1 MMFIFTYL
9 KLGIWSTIYYLHPN
23 EIVFEIMV
31 NNIKKSGPVLTK
43 LVQWVLPK
51 VESLYDIK
59 ERNKENEWFY
69 QLEEVY
75 ENCDFHSLDYTL
87 KKYESDFKKQFEK
100 EYETIEEIASGSI
113 GQVYKIT
120 RPGGETLAMKILHPN
135 INYQINFFYGLF
147 TIIKLIKPLHNYINY
162 YFPIDL
168 HTFINDFKMQTDFI
182 NEANNNLRFSNMYHE
197 NPYII
202 IPELR
207 KVSKN
212 IIIMSFE
219 EGETHNK
226 NEVSDYLNYK
236 IISLLKL
243 FNKNNE
249 AIYNFMHGDLHKGNW
264 KVRIHKSEV
273 KLVIY
278 DFGFCWTLP
287 ETISDNLVFMNHIFM
302 DIIINETSDDLSTLN
317 IDELAK
323 VCDVFCEKKI
333 PLEILITEITKLIYD
348 EKLSCTDSVFFIK
361 VLLNCCRLANV
372 TINSY
377 ILGCI
382 IGHNQMNH
390 LYQLAVND
398 NFRDND
404 KDYNERYIYFKY
416 FGDLINFCETNHIF
430 LDYSDYLKNE
440 LAIEKIKRNIKFD
453 NLFLINDELENN
465 KKIKALCIDA

>member
-1 MMFIFTYL
+1 MIFLFTYL
-9 KLGIWSTIYYLHPN
+9 KLGIWSTIYYLNPH
-23 EIVFEIMV
+23 EIVFEIIV

-51 VESLYDIK
+51 IEILYDINV
-59 ERNKENEWFY
+59 RNKENEWFY

-75 ENCDFHSLDYTL
+75 ENCDFHSLNYTF
-87 KKYESDFKKQFEK
+87 KKYEAEFHEPFEK
-100 EYETIEEIASGSI
+100 GYDEIEEIASGSI

-120 RPGGETLAMKILHPN
+120 NKRGEQLAMKILHPN
-135 INYQINFFYGLF
+135 INYQINFFYCLF
-147 TIIKLIKPLHNYINY
+147 TVIRAIKPLRDFVNY
-162 YFPIDL
+162 YFPINL
-168 HTFINDFKMQTDFI
+168 HTFIHDFKMQTDFI
-182 NEANNNLRFSNMYHE
+182 NEANNNLRFTNIYQE

-212 IIIMSFE
+212 IIIMSYE
-219 EGETHNK
+219 EGETYDQS
-226 NEVSDYLNYK
+226 ELSDYLDYK
-236 IISLLKL
+236 TITLIKL

-264 KVRIHKSEV
+264 KVRINKSEV

-287 ETISDNLVFMNHIFM
+287 EMISDNLVFMNHIFM
-302 DIIINETSDDLSTLN
+302 DIIINETSDELSSVN
-317 IDELAK
+317 IDDLAK
-323 VCDVFCEKKI
+323 VCEIFSEKKI
-333 PLEILITEITKLIYD
+333 PLDIFKEEIKKLID
-348 EKLSCTDSVFFIK
+348 EELSCTDPIFFIRV
-361 VLLNCCRLANV
+361 VLNSCRLV
-372 TINSY
+372 DETINSY
-377 ILGCI
+377 ILSCI
-382 IGHNQMNH
+382 IGQNQMSKI
-390 LYQLAVND
+390 YASVVND

-453 NLFLINDELENN
+453 NLFLINEKLETNE
-465 KKIKALCIDA
+465 KIKAMCIQD

>member
-1 MMFIFTYL
+1 
-9 KLGIWSTIYYLHPN
+9 
-23 EIVFEIMV
+23 V

-51 VESLYDIK
+51 VESLYNIK
-59 ERNKENEWFY
+59 IRNKENGWFY

-75 ENCDFHSLDYTL
+75 ENCDFHSLDYTF
-87 KKYESDFKKQFEK
+87 KKYEEDFHEPFEK
-100 EYETIEEIASGSI
+100 GYEKIEEIASGSI

-120 RPGGETLAMKILHPN
+120 GTGGKEPLAMKILHPN
-135 INYQINFFYGLF
+135 INYQINFFYCLF
-147 TIIKLIKPLHNYINY
+147 TLIKVIKPLRNYINY
-162 YFPIDL
+162 YFPIDI
-168 HTFINDFKMQTDFI
+168 HTFIHDFKMQTDFI
-182 NEANNNLRFSNMYHE
+182 NEANNNLRFSNIYQK

-202 IPELR
+202 IPQLHR
-207 KVSKN
+207 VSEN
-212 IIIMSFE
+212 IIIMSYE
-219 EGETHNK
+219 EGETY
-226 NEVSDYLNYK
+226 EQSELSDYLSYK
-236 IISLLKL
+236 TITLIKL

-264 KVRIHKSEV
+264 KVRINKSEV

-287 ETISDNLVFMNHIFM
+287 EMISDNLVFMNHIFM
-302 DIIINETSDDLSTLN
+302 DIIINETSGELNSVN

-323 VCDVFCEKKI
+323 VCDIFCEKKI
-333 PLEILITEITKLIYD
+333 PPDIFKEEITKLIND
-348 EKLSCTDSVFFIK
+348 EKLSCTDSIFFIR
-361 VLLNCCRLANV
+361 VILNCCRVANE

-377 ILGCI
+377 ILSCI

-390 LYQLAVND
+390 LYKLAVND

-404 KDYNERYIYFKY
+404 KDYNERYVYFKY

-430 LDYSDYLKNE
+430 LDYIDYLKNE

-453 NLFLINDELENN
+453 NLFLINEELENN
-465 KKIKALCIDA
+465 QKIKALCIQD